1 MTKMT
6 YVSAIEF
13 AIDTIN
19 ANMDAMSGDWTDTAK
34 EVLPKLEALSASIAK
49 RNASKGEGEHKPTK
63 TQRENAEV
71 KARILEC
78 LTHTLQGLRC
88 GVIASELDIS
98 SQKCSALLSQLV
110 KSGEVVKREGEKRVT
125 LFLLPENDITNPA
138 NS

>member
-1 MTKMT
+1 MTKNIT
-6 YVSAIEF
+6 Y
-13 AIDTIN
+13 IDAIN
-19 ANMDAMSGDWTDTAK
+19 AALTADLSN
-34 EVLPKLEALSASIAK
+34 EVKDKLTALRDQIAK
-49 RNASKGEGEHKPTK
+49 RNATKSDKPTK

-88 GVIASELDIS
+88 GEIANEIGIS
-98 SQKCSALLSQLV
+98 GQKCSALLSQLV

-125 LFLLPENDITNPA
+125 LFLLPENDMTDPA

>member
-6 YVSAIEF
+6 YVSAIQF

-49 RNASKGEGEHKPTK
+49 RNASKGEGERKPTK
-63 TQRENAEV
+63 TQRENAEI
-71 KARILEC
+71 KARIHEF
-78 LTHTLQGLRC
+78 LTHTLQGVKC
-88 GVIASELDIS
+88 GDVATELGIS
-98 SQKCSALLSQLV
+98 GQKASALLSQMV
-110 KSGEVVKREGEKRVT
+110 TAGEVVKRMDKRT
-125 LFLLPENDITNPA
+125 ALFLLPENDMTDPA

>member
-1 MTKMT
+1 MTKNIT
-6 YVSAIEF
+6 Y
-13 AIDTIN
+13 IDAIN
-19 ANMDAMSGDWTDTAK
+19 AALTADLSN
-34 EVLPKLEALSASIAK
+34 EVKDKLTALRDQIAK
-49 RNASKGEGEHKPTK
+49 RNTTKSDKPTK

-88 GVIASELDIS
+88 GEIANEIGIS
-98 SQKCSALLSQLV
+98 GQKCSALLSQLV

-125 LFLLPENDITNPA
+125 LFLLPENDMTDPA

>member
-1 MTKMT
+1 MTKNIT
-6 YVSAIEF
+6 Y
-13 AIDTIN
+13 IDAIN
-19 ANMDAMSGDWTDTAK
+19 AALTADLSN
-34 EVLPKLEALSASIAK
+34 EVKDKLTALRDQIAK
-49 RNASKGEGEHKPTK
+49 RNTTKSDKPTK

-88 GVIASELDIS
+88 GEIANEIGIS
-98 SQKCSALLSQLV
+98 GQKCSALLSQLV

-125 LFLLPENDITNPA
+125 LFLLPENDLSDPA

>member
-1 MTKMT
+1 MTKNIT
-6 YVSAIEF
+6 Y
-13 AIDTIN
+13 IDAIN
-19 ANMDAMSGDWTDTAK
+19 AALTADLSN
-34 EVLPKLEALSASIAK
+34 EVKDKLTALRDQIAK
-49 RNASKGEGEHKPTK
+49 RNATKSDKPTK

-88 GVIASELDIS
+88 GEIANEIGIS
-98 SQKCSALLSQLV
+98 GQKCSALLSQLV

-125 LFLLPENDITNPA
+125 LFLLPENDMTDLA

>member
-1 MTKMT
+1 MTKNIT
-6 YVSAIEF
+6 Y
-13 AIDTIN
+13 IDAIN
-19 ANMDAMSGDWTDTAK
+19 AALTADLSN
-34 EVLPKLEALSASIAK
+34 EVKDKLTALRDQIAK
-49 RNASKGEGEHKPTK
+49 RNATKSDKPTK

-88 GVIASELDIS
+88 GEIANEIGIS
-98 SQKCSALLSQLV
+98 GQKCSALLSQLV

-125 LFLLPENDITNPA
+125 LFLLPENDLSDPA